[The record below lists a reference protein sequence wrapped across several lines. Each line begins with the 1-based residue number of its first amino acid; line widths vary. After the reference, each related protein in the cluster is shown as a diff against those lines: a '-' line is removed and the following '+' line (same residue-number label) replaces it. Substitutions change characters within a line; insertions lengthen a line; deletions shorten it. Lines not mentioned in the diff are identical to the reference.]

1 MTCYLLH
8 LDKPLSRGVSPTGTP
23 LVAGHYIGYT
33 TDLISRIDAH
43 VATTW
48 QPLPEPVVE
57 NGKRRRG
64 AKKGPGAT
72 FMGFVNF
79 MGIEWRLARIWE
91 GADQTVEKKLKN
103 CKKASWLCPCC
114 TPNALNHMTLDFIV
128 GQTGR
133 NGI

>member
-8 LDKPLSRGVSPTGTP
+8 LQQPLSRGVSPSGTA

-33 TDLISRIDAH
+33 NDLISRIDAH
-43 VATTW
+43 VSTSW

-64 AKKGPGAT
+64 EKKGAGAT

-79 MGIEWRLARIWE
+79 MHIEWKLARTWD
-91 GADQTVEKKLKN
+91 GADQAAEKKLKN
-103 CKKASWLCPCC
+103 YKNAPMLCPDCD
-114 TPNALNHMTLDFIV
+114 PNALKRMRLETIWH
-128 GQTGR
+128 
-133 NGI
+133 